1 MHLETSSLDC
11 SSSKLK
17 DPLVQQL
24 QRFWEI
30 ESIGVSLD
38 EGSVHDKFLDTIK
51 QRNGRYEVCLPWREQ
66 HPLLPDNFDLAMSRL
81 MTLLPKLRKHPEL
94 LAEYDKIISEQ
105 TSKGI
110 VSDVDPDEPVEV
122 GHNHYLPHHAV
133 LREDKKTTKCRIVYD
148 VSSKTVGP
156 TLNNC
161 LYSGP
166 SLVSD
171 ICDVLIRFWY
181 HRIAIVA
188 DIEKAFLMVMV
199 AEHDRNLLRFLW
211 INDINSESPQV
222 IIKRFNTVVF
232 GLTSSPF
239 LFNGTLRHHVMK
251 YESVDPEFVRSMLS
265 SLHVDDLDE
274 GKNDLDTAFEFYLK
288 AKVRFLKGGF
298 NLKKWLSNSPTLMK
312 LIEANE
318 QLPKDD
324 INKSDLLYEKD
335 ETYAKTY
342 LGQSELPMS
351 NDQQSKVLGLSW
363 DNINDCLLFNL
374 DWLIQYARELPL
386 TK

>member
-1 MHLETSSLDC
+1 MVTSHVLHLETSSLDC

-17 DPLVQQL
+17 DPSVQQL

-30 ESIGVSLD
+30 ESISVSLD

-51 QRNGRYEVCLPWREQ
+51 QRDGRYEVCLPWREQ

-81 MTLLPKLRKHPEL
+81 MTLLPKLRKLPEL

-105 TSKGI
+105 TCKGI

-122 GHNHYLPHHAV
+122 GHTHYLPHHAV

-148 VSSKTVGP
+148 ASSKTVGP

-171 ICDVLIRFWY
+171 ICDVLIRFRY
-181 HRIAIVA
+181 HRVAIVA
-188 DIEKAFLMVMV
+188 DIEKAFLMVNV
-199 AEHDRNLLRFLW
+199 AEHDHNVLRFLW

-222 IIKRFNTVVF
+222 IIKHFNTVLL
-232 GLTSSPF
+232 GLTSSTF
-239 LFNGTLRHHVMK
+239 LLNGTLRHHVVK
-251 YESVDPEFVRSMLS
+251 YESVDPEFVRSMRR
-265 SLHVDDLDE
+265 SLYVDDLDG
-274 GKNDLDTAFEFYLK
+274 GKNDLDAAFEFYLK
-288 AKVRFLKGGF
+288 AKVRFLEGSF
-298 NLKKWLSNSPTLMK
+298 NLRKWLSNSPALMK

-324 INKSDLLYEKD
+324 INKSDLLYEDD

-342 LGQSELPMS
+342 LGESELPMS
-351 NDQQSKVLGLSW
+351 NDQQCKVLGLS
-363 DNINDCLLFNL
+363 
-374 DWLIQYARELPL
+374 
-386 TK
+386 